1 MSDPIL
7 SIRGLRKTYGTG
19 VDALKSVDLDIQRG
33 EIFALLGPNGA
44 GKTTLINIVCGIVTA
59 SSGEVLVDGK
69 NWQSNFRYAR
79 ERIGLVPQELT
90 TEAFEPVWNTVS
102 FSRGLYGKPRN
113 DAFTEDLLKRLSLL
127 DKRKTI
133 MMHLSGGMKRQ
144 VMIAKALSHEP
155 ALLFLDEPTAGV
167 DVELRR
173 DMWELVRKLRA
184 DGTTIILTTHYIEE
198 AEEMADRVGVISKG
212 ELIAVDEKRDLMS
225 KMGRKT
231 LDIVLAEPLKAV
243 PRRAFGLES
252 RTARRRAP
260 APLPVRQPCRTHR
273 NRIAYA
279 APHRPRHRL
288 QGPVDPPVEP
298 GRDFRR
304 AGAWRQEVNTH
315 GIAAI
320 YRFEMA
326 RWKRTL
332 WQSLITPV
340 ITTALY
346 FVVFGSALG
355 SRMTEMEGVS
365 FGAFIV
371 PGLTLLSV
379 FMQSIFN
386 ASFGIYFPKFTG
398 TIYELLS
405 APISSFEAVLAYV
418 GAAVTKSVILAL
430 VTIATATLFVPV
442 HIDHPVAMILFLVG
456 ISAGFCLFGFAIG
469 VWAQNFEQL
478 QIIPMLII
486 TPLTFLGGAFYSVK
500 ALHDPFRTI
509 TLFNPIVHVISGFRW
524 SFYSIADVPVW
535 SSVLVTLAIIAGCM
549 AVIAWMFRTG
559 YRLKQ

>member
-1 MSDPIL
+1 M
-7 SIRGLRKTYGTG
+7 
-19 VDALKSVDLDIQRG
+19 
-33 EIFALLGPNGA
+33 NG
-44 GKTTLINIVCGIVTA
+44 
-59 SSGEVLVDGK
+59 
-69 NWQSNFRYAR
+69 
-79 ERIGLVPQELT
+79 
-90 TEAFEPVWNTVS
+90 
-102 FSRGLYGKPRN
+102 
-113 DAFTEDLLKRLSLL
+113 
-127 DKRKTI
+127 
-133 MMHLSGGMKRQ
+133 
-144 VMIAKALSHEP
+144 
-155 ALLFLDEPTAGV
+155 
-167 DVELRR
+167 
-173 DMWELVRKLRA
+173 
-184 DGTTIILTTHYIEE
+184 
-198 AEEMADRVGVISKG
+198 
-212 ELIAVDEKRDLMS
+212 
-225 KMGRKT
+225 
-231 LDIVLAEPLKAV
+231 
-243 PRRAFGLES
+243 
-252 RTARRRAP
+252 
-260 APLPVRQPCRTHR
+260 
-273 NRIAYA
+273 
-279 APHRPRHRL
+279 
-288 QGPVDPPVEP
+288 
-298 GRDFRR
+298 
-304 AGAWRQEVNTH
+304 H

-355 SRMTEMEGVS
+355 SRMTTMDGIS

-430 VTIATATLFVPV
+430 VTIATATLLVPV
-442 HIDHPVAMILFLVG
+442 HLNHPLAMILFLVG
-456 ISAGFCLFGFAIG
+456 ISTGFCLFGFAIG

-478 QIIPMLII
+478 QIIPMLVI

-500 ALHDPFRTI
+500 TLHEPFRTI

-535 SSVLVTLAIIAGCM
+535 SSVLVTVAIIAVCM